1 MLLGSWV
8 TGHDAGLAYPD
19 FPLMNGGLLPAIDA
33 PTQAI
38 QVAHRALAM
47 VVAGLVVWTA
57 VVVWRRTPEP
67 LPRTLAAVAVGLVI
81 VQVALGAAN
90 VWSRLSAALRGAAPG
105 GRAPRCSPPAS
116 GWCWRPCASRP

>member
-57 VVVWRRTPEP
+57 VVVRRRRRAGCRGRWRP
-67 LPRTLAAVAVGLVI
+67 
-81 VQVALGAAN
+81 
-90 VWSRLSAALRGAAPG
+90 
-105 GRAPRCSPPAS
+105 S
-116 GWCWRPCASRP
+116 GWGW